1 MIRIGGLE
9 LLLRTCVLFDFGWN
23 GVASVLA
30 TWSYSIPYFV
40 VHECAVSLA
49 DQSVVALS
57 I

>member
-9 LLLRTCVLFDFGWN
+9 LLRTCVLFDFGWN

-40 VHECAVSLA
+40 VHKCAVSLA